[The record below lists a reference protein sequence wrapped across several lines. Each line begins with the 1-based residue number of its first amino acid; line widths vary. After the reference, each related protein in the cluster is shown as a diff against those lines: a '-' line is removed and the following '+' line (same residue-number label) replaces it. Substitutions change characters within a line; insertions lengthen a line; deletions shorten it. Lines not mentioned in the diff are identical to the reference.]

1 MNTTGSVVFTSC
13 SGTVAVGQRGAA
25 DAAGG
30 PVEADVAVVAAEQGA
45 EPAGAAGTVGAERAV
60 NSAEAAVATVAAIA
74 AIGTVA
80 AETSGTAGLPGAG
93 RPVGAVTD
101 QLAPHQRLSRRVD
114 HPQQGLLDLLQRCC
128 AGRFG
133 DRVGAASLA

>member
-80 AETSGTAGLPGAG
+80 A
-93 RPVGAVTD
+93 
-101 QLAPHQRLSRRVD
+101 
-114 HPQQGLLDLLQRCC
+114 
-128 AGRFG
+128 G
-133 DRVGAASLA
+133 D

>member
-60 NSAEAAVATVAAIA
+60 NSAEAAGAAGSPNTAGTTVAAVVGLGIEGA
-74 AIGTVA
+74 AAV
-80 AETSGTAGLPGAG
+80 TAG
-93 RPVGAVTD
+93 
-101 QLAPHQRLSRRVD
+101 
-114 HPQQGLLDLLQRCC
+114 
-128 AGRFG
+128 
-133 DRVGAASLA
+133 